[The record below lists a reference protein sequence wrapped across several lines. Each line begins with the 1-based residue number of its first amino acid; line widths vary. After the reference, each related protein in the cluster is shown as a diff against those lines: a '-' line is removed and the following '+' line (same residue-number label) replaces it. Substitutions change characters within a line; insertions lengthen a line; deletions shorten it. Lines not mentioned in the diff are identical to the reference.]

1 MCLYLVT
8 NEVILNSLYDCHGN
22 IAMTMAMNKVQLD
35 ALLLENIE
43 NATPS
48 LLSSCFSAS
57 IFSSNDGCNAYVY

>member
-1 MCLYLVT
+1 
-8 NEVILNSLYDCHGN
+8 
-22 IAMTMAMNKVQLD
+22 MAMNKVQLD